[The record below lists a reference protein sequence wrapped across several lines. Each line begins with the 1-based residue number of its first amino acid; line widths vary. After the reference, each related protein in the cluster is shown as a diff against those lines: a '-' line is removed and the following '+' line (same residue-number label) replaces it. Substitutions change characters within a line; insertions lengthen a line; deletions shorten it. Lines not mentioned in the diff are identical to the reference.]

1 MPNAKHDAPPKSE
14 PREEQTLPR
23 HGNAPP
29 PHLQPVPDVDLTLD
43 IPEADKP
50 PIMEQRRH
58 TTTAWRQLGSA
69 VHYCLPRGDKPL
81 DEDEGEELH
90 VTDPDLKVWQDDLRK
105 QKLNA
110 AIFLSQGVIEVA
122 FFGPDQSLNEAFF
135 QACAK
140 LSLAPRFA
148 IGRRSGGF
156 ARSLLFKLRDDEAKR
171 LDEDYASFRPKAFT
185 LDDARRGVIVR
196 YAPPIKRGSKA
207 HQVTTLLPGSLIWAP
222 NGIDYDLLEWRS
234 EDGASLGKPQKTSI
248 QALEFFQL
256 VRAAAFAS
264 ILNVIPVAVW
274 QSQIAPR
281 AFAEWLARVVRDGAA
296 INANTIFAK
305 AARAII
311 AEPLHAEALITLVC
325 EHRCTPTERESTR
338 AFCLETFQFA
348 RKRLEADPARLDVTG
363 WAGIAR
369 IFGEES
375 QKAFRAL
382 LNVGADST
390 LLEDFAER
398 YLYHSS
404 CGEFIDRQAF
414 REGRPAYIFSKDH
427 LILSHAPDQIQTKK
441 KAVEAFPIFVK
452 SKLRQDVTDVEIHPD
467 HSPGSII
474 RVTREGATIPDNDYA
489 PEHSRLIFNEWR
501 GLYVRPAKTIDA
513 ALRTECAEKLDHML
527 SLVTNRHKG
536 RADWIKA
543 HIGWTLKHPGKKQQV
558 ALVCTGD
565 QGTGK
570 TFLCTTFAQAVFGK
584 YADTAS
590 VRALDGQFY
599 IAGYLGKLWVSHD
612 EFVSNFDN
620 GEILKTLIRG
630 SRVSGEIKGRDTA
643 TYTIFARLAFT
654 SNEANP
660 GISRG
665 RDDRG
670 LFQVTTI
677 TSQSEGMLPGEFQN
691 RMNAEVK
698 PFYKA
703 YDEFLQRDAVRQA
716 YVRMLI
722 DEAPDEIA
730 QVEDLTHS
738 AMRDEDVA
746 RSHLTNAQLVARIII
761 ESGTIHGGWDI
772 AMPFRDPEIFKRVQD
787 LTKDMG
793 IRGMRPMAVLDEFFN
808 AGILGRMGDGAYL
821 FKWKMGGLQR
831 LYGVYLGVKLHSQ
844 HPLEP
849 NDDRPNDFKAGD
861 SMEPWKGRKPD
872 ESGYRQAGD
881 DDYEDRVKW

>member
-1 MPNAKHDAPPKSE
+1 MPNAKRDALPKPE
-14 PREEQTLPR
+14 PREEQVLPR
-23 HGNAPP
+23 HGNSPP
-29 PHLQPVPDVDLTLD
+29 PHLQPVPDEDFTLD
-43 IPEADKP
+43 IPEEAKP
-50 PIMEQRRH
+50 PIMEQRRY

-81 DEDEGEELH
+81 DDDEGEELH
-90 VTDPDLKVWQDDLRK
+90 VTDPDLRVWQDDVRK

-110 AIFLSQGVIEVA
+110 AIFLSQGVVEVT
-122 FFGPDQSLNEAFF
+122 FFGPDQTLNEAFF
-135 QACAK
+135 QACGK
-140 LSLAPRFA
+140 VGIAPRFA
-148 IGRRSGGF
+148 IGRRNKTVATSI
-156 ARSLLFKLRDDEAKR
+156 LFKLRDDEAKR
-171 LDEDYASFRPKAFT
+171 LDDEYSAFKPKAFT
-185 LDDARRGVIVR
+185 LGDERRGVIVC

-207 HQVTTLLPGSLIWAP
+207 HQVTTLLPGSLIWAQD
-222 NGIDYDLLEWRS
+222 GIAYDLLEWRS
-234 EDGASLGKPQKTSI
+234 EDGVSAGKPQKTSI

-264 ILNVIPVAVW
+264 ILTIVKPEVW
-274 QSQIAPR
+274 QSSIAPR
-281 AFAEWLARVVRDGAA
+281 AFAEWLARIVRDGAA
-296 INANTIFAK
+296 INANVIFAK

-311 AEPLHAEALITLVC
+311 ADPNHAEALIALVC
-325 EHRCTPTERESTR
+325 ERRCAPLEVDATR

-363 WAGIAR
+363 WSGIAR
-369 IFGEES
+369 IFGEEG
-375 QKAFRAL
+375 QKAFRTAL
-382 LNVGADST
+382 QVGADST

-398 YLYHSS
+398 YLFHSNRN
-404 CGEFIDRQAF
+404 EFIDRQAF
-414 REGRPAYIFSKDH
+414 KEGQIEFIFQKDG
-427 LILSHAPDQIQTKK
+427 LSLRHAPDQIQTKK
-441 KAVEAFPIFVK
+441 KAVEAFPVFVK
-452 SKLRQDVTDVEIHPD
+452 SKLRQDVTDVETHPD
-467 HSPGSII
+467 HLPGSII

-501 GLYVRPAKTIDA
+501 GLYVRPSKSIEA
-513 ALRTECAEKLDHML
+513 ALRLECNDKLDHML

-612 EFVSNFDN
+612 EFVSNFAN

-677 TSQSEGMLPGEFQN
+677 TSQSEGMLPGEFQS

-703 YDEFLQRDAVRQA
+703 YDEFLERDAVRQA
-716 YVRMLI
+716 YVRILI
-722 DEAPDEIA
+722 DHAPEEIA
-730 QVEDLTHS
+730 QVEDLTFS

-746 RSHLTNAQLVARIII
+746 RSHLTNAQLVARIIL
-761 ESGTIHGGWDI
+761 ESGTIHRGYDI

-787 LTKDMG
+787 LTKEMG
-793 IRGMRPMAVLDEFFN
+793 IRGMRPMAVLEEFFN
-808 AGILGRMGDGAYL
+808 AGILGRMEDGAYL
-821 FKWKMGGLQR
+821 LKWKIGGLQR

-849 NDDRPNDFKAGD
+849 NDDMPNPFKLGD
-861 SMEPWKGRKPD
+861 PMEPWKGRKSDSGGPERS
-872 ESGYRQAGD
+872 ES
-881 DDYEDRVKW
+881 DYEDGIKW

>member
-1 MPNAKHDAPPKSE
+1 MRSQNPR
-14 PREEQTLPR
+14 PREEQVLPR
-23 HGNAPP
+23 NPKTPP
-29 PHLQPVPDVDLTLD
+29 PHLQPVDEKDWTLD
-43 IPEADKP
+43 IPEAQKP
-50 PIMEQRRH
+50 PIMEQRDYTRI
-58 TTTAWRQLGSA
+58 AWRQLGSA
-69 VHYCLPRGDKPL
+69 VHYCLPRGDKGI

-90 VTDPDLKVWQDDLRK
+90 ITDPDLAEWRQRVNR

-110 AIFLSQGVIEVA
+110 AIFLQQGVVDVA
-122 FFGPDQSLNEAFF
+122 FFGPDQTLNECFF

-140 LSLAPRFA
+140 VGIAPRFA
-148 IGRRSGGF
+148 IGRRSKPF
-156 ARSLLFKLRDDEAKR
+156 ATSILFKLRDDEAKR
-171 LDEDYASFRPKAFT
+171 LDDEYSSFKPKAFT
-185 LDDARRGVIVR
+185 LGDERRGVIIR
-196 YAPPIKRGSKA
+196 YAPPIRRGSKS
-207 HQVTTLLPGSLIWAP
+207 HVTTTLLPGSLLWTPDGSA
-222 NGIDYDLLEWRS
+222 YDLLEWRT
-234 EDGASLGKPQKTSI
+234 EAGTELGKPQKTSI
-248 QALEFFQL
+248 QTLEFFQL

-264 ILNVIPVAVW
+264 ILSVISAKTW
-274 QSQIAPR
+274 QTQVAPR

-296 INANTIFAK
+296 INANVIFAK
-305 AARAII
+305 AARAIV
-311 AEPLHAEALITLVC
+311 ADPNHAEALIALIC
-325 EHRCTPTERESTR
+325 QYRCAPIDVDATR

-348 RKRLEADPARLDVTG
+348 RKRLEADPARLDVAG
-363 WAGIAR
+363 WASIAR
-369 IFGEES
+369 IFGEET

-398 YLYHSS
+398 YLFHLNRSA
-404 CGEFIDRQAF
+404 FIDRQAF
-414 REGRPAYIFSKDH
+414 KEGQATFVFAKDD
-427 LILSHAPDQIQTKK
+427 LILRHAPNQIQTKK

-452 SKLRQDVTDVEIHPD
+452 SQLRQDVTDVETHPD
-467 HSPGSII
+467 HLPGSII

-513 ALRTECAEKLDHML
+513 ALRAECAEKLDHML
-527 SLVTNRHKG
+527 SLVTNRHNG

-543 HIGWTLKHPGKKQQV
+543 HLGWTLKNPGKKQQV

-570 TFLCTTFAQAVFGK
+570 TFLCTTFAQAVFGR

-612 EFVSNFDN
+612 EFVSSFDN
-620 GEILKTLIRG
+620 AEILKTLIRG

-670 LFQVTTI
+670 LFQVTSI
-677 TSQSEGMLPGEFQN
+677 SAQSEGLLPGEFHD
-691 RMNAEVK
+691 RMKKEVA
-698 PFYKA
+698 PFYEA
-703 YDEFLQRDAVRQA
+703 YDAFLQRDAVRQA
-716 YVRMLI
+716 YVSMLI
-722 DEAPDEIA
+722 DCAPEKIA
-730 QVEDLTHS
+730 EVEDLTFS

-746 RSHLTNAQLVARIII
+746 RSHLTNAQLVARIIL
-761 ESGTIHGGWDI
+761 ESGTIHGGHDI
-772 AMPFRDPEIFKRVQD
+772 AMPFRDSEIFNRVQSV
-787 LTKDMG
+787 TKDMG

-808 AGILGRMGDGAYL
+808 AGILGRMSDGAYL
-821 FKWKMGGLQR
+821 FKWKIAGLQR
-831 LYGVYLGVKLHSQ
+831 LYGIYLGVKLHSQ

-849 NDDRPNDFKAGD
+849 NDDRENDYQLGD
-861 SMEPWKGRKPD
+861 AMEPWKGRKSD
-872 ESGYRQAGD
+872 DGGYRD
-881 DDYEDRVKW
+881 SDEYEGVKW